1 MHRRR
6 ERFIQKKKKAG
17 TGSVAEKSI
26 GIWCQRQSKQCT
38 RMMGL
43 TKNDG
48 KEEWVRAKKKS
59 KDIGVMWIVCESV
72 VCITSKEKSVMHEKK
87 HG

>member
-26 GIWCQRQSKQCT
+26 GICCHRQSKQCT

-48 KEEWVRAKKKS
+48 KEEWGPCEKS
-59 KDIGVMWIVCESV
+59 KDIGVM
-72 VCITSKEKSVMHEKK
+72 
-87 HG
+87 